1 MPNSSGT
8 AKVKMLSSLK
18 MMDTTQTI
26 ASAMQVVILVIME
39 RPKLWLMDRL
49 TSSGRDIFLP

>member
-1 MPNSSGT
+1 
-8 AKVKMLSSLK
+8 MLSSLK

-26 ASAMQVVILVIME
+26 ASAMQVVMLVIME